1 MPRRANIR
9 PDEPGRDKILDAGR
23 AVFGARGFD
32 ATSIAQIGQEAG
44 IAKSVLYHYFGSK
57 AGLYEAILDQDA
69 QGLIAAVAAAVPR
82 DRRATPRLRPG
93 VDAFLAYLAD
103 HRDSWRLLTRDAPA
117 DPDVQA
123 IHERIDDAISSSLR
137 RLLALP
143 AKARAKPHLVDLVAL
158 AVRTYAAWWY
168 GNPEVPRDE
177 VLEAILDVAAA
188 GAKRMGQQ
196 VRTGA

>member
-9 PDEPGRDKILDAGR
+9 PDEPGREKILDAGR
-23 AVFGARGFD
+23 AVFGARGYD
-32 ATSIAQIGQEAG
+32 GASIAQIGREAG
-44 IAKSVLYHYFGSK
+44 IAKSVLYHYFDSK
-57 AGLYEAILDQDA
+57 AGLYEAVLRTDA
-69 QGLIAAVAAAVPR
+69 DALIASVGAALPA
-82 DRRATPRLRPG
+82 DRHATPRLRPG
-93 VDAFLAYLAD
+93 VDAFLAFLAD

-117 DPDVQA
+117 DPDVKA
-123 IHERIDDAISSSLR
+123 IHARIDDAISSSLR

>member
-23 AVFGARGFD
+23 AVFGSRGFD
-32 ATSIAQIGQEAG
+32 GASIAQIGREAG

-57 AGLYEAILDQDA
+57 AGLYEAILEVDA
-69 QGLIAAVAAAVPR
+69 AGLIDAVAAAVPR
-82 DRRATPRLRPG
+82 DRHATPRLRPG

-123 IHERIDDAISSSLR
+123 IHARIERSISKSLR
-137 RLLALP
+137 GLLALP
-143 AKARAKPHLVDLVAL
+143 EKQLAKPHLVDLVAL

-168 GNPEVPRDE
+168 EHPKVPREE

-188 GAKRMGQQ
+188 GATRIGS
-196 VRTGA
+196 